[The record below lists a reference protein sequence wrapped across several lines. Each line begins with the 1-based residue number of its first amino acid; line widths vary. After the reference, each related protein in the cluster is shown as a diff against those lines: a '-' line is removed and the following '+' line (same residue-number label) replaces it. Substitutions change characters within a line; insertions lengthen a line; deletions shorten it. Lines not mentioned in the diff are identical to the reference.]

1 MAVAGKSTAQA
12 ADLDDVAVAA
22 ATPFSADLTVIR
34 ALAAMVPGPRP
45 CAINGVKVAASVR
58 PRRVVVEG
66 GDETPVVMPRTAFQ
80 IVYPHGTIMLDAGL
94 DEETHAS
101 FGKGEDEPY
110 YPDSFARLRQALA
123 HADAIV
129 LTHYHA
135 DHVAGVVRSP
145 DFAALARKTMV
156 TRQTLRLMVEA
167 PHRPE
172 LRVDRDAAA
181 LFVTMDYDRYLP
193 IAPGVVLI
201 KSPGHSPDSQMVYI
215 ALQSGREFLHSVD
228 TAWTMDNI
236 IQLKG
241 KAAPWV
247 KEDAAAVLGQL
258 AWLKALHTAEPELT
272 ILITHDDTVFN
283 AVTRN
288 GIVGE
293 TLLG

>member
-1 MAVAGKSTAQA
+1 
-12 ADLDDVAVAA
+12 
-22 ATPFSADLTVIR
+22 
-34 ALAAMVPGPRP
+34 
-45 CAINGVKVAASVR
+45 
-58 PRRVVVEG
+58 
-66 GDETPVVMPRTAFQ
+66 
-80 IVYPHGTIMLDAGL
+80 
-94 DEETHAS
+94 
-101 FGKGEDEPY
+101 
-110 YPDSFARLRQALA
+110 
-123 HADAIV
+123 
-129 LTHYHA
+129 
-135 DHVAGVVRSP
+135 
-145 DFAALARKTMV
+145 
-156 TRQTLRLMVEA
+156 
-167 PHRPE
+167 
-172 LRVDRDAAA
+172 
-181 LFVTMDYDRYLP
+181 VTMDYDRYLP

-283 AVTRN
+283 AVTGN